1 MMLTDNQP
9 TFPMVVDM
17 TFKVSSGKFF
27 RTSISRVTFIQ
38 ILSLFSM
45 LILMPSVKANE
56 ENTESFVAEFE
67 ILTEDNLSQYV
78 SQMSQRYYEQ
88 VELLNKYFQLYQ
100 QKNDPRG
107 FNVWHLR
114 GFTPNFSA
122 INAENQLIAA
132 ANDKFLAERPEKAL
146 TTIFAELRDISVNL
160 MVAFRDNDPQAF
172 KLAKAKVK
180 EHKEQIATLLKAHNL
195 DKEIQD
201 ISLN

>member
-1 MMLTDNQP
+1 
-9 TFPMVVDM
+9 M
-17 TFKVSSGKFF
+17 TVNFYSEKFF
-27 RTSISRVTFIQ
+27 LTSISRQSFRQLLWLFMFSLLLTIQ
-38 ILSLFSM
+38 
-45 LILMPSVKANE
+45 SVQANE
-56 ENTESFVAEFE
+56 ENTESFSSEFAV
-67 ILTEDNLSQYV
+67 LTEDNLPQYV
-78 SQMSQRYYEQ
+78 SRMSQRYYAQ
-88 VELLNKYFQLYQ
+88 VELLNNYFQLYQ

-122 INAENQLIAA
+122 LNAENQLVAA

-146 TTIFAELRDISVNL
+146 TTIFAELREISVNL

-172 KLAKAKVK
+172 KLANAKVK

-201 ISLN
+201 ISFN